1 MKKELLNQLNLIAR
15 GTIIEL
21 NGKQYVKDTDT
32 TTNQTYWFSMDGDG
46 KLTNEEVAKIILK

>member
-1 MKKELLNQLNLIAR
+1 MET
-15 GTIIEL
+15 GTILEL
-21 NGKQYVKDTDT
+21 NRKDYIKEIDT

>member
-1 MKKELLNQLNLIAR
+1 MKKELLKKLNLIAR

-32 TTNQTYWFSMDGDG
+32 TTNQIYWFSMDGDG
-46 KLTNEEVAKIILK
+46 KLTNEEIVEIILK